1 MSLEEQIRLIDDT
14 IARIMS
20 LTMRAVI
27 EATNTIKPEDAFDR
41 VNFLMKENIRLQVL
55 LRKHSRMPLATS
67 TKVIFAFRHFWQ

>member
-27 EATNTIKPEDAFDR
+27 EATKTAKPEDAFDR
-41 VNFLMKENIRLQVL
+41 VDFLMKENGSLVEQLNKYRDYLSEQ
-55 LRKHSRMPLATS
+55 RKMDNRPKKEL
-67 TKVIFAFRHFWQ
+67 

>member
-41 VNFLMKENIRLQVL
+41 VNFLMKENGSLVEQLNKYRDYLSEQ
-55 LRKHSRMPLATS
+55 RKMDNRPKKEL
-67 TKVIFAFRHFWQ
+67 